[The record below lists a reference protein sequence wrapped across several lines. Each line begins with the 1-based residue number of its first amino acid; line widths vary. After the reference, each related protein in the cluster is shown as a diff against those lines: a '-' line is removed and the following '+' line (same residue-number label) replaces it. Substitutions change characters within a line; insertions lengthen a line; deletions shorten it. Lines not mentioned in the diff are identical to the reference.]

1 MPLIETPPD
10 ALAEIYAGSLF
21 ELAQRASGGDALE
34 STLGELE
41 DIMELARQDAALNE
55 FLASRVLPT
64 ADRKRSLEAMFR
76 GNISDLTLHFLLL
89 LNDKNRL
96 SHLPAIIAALDQLV
110 QEAVGRIEVDVYTAS
125 PIETEQLRQIKEQ
138 LQQILNRETIV
149 HPYTDESMLGGVR
162 LRVGDQLVDGSLATK
177 LRRFRDQLATSGKAR
192 MRQRIEAAIEERVG
206 DVND

>member
-10 ALAEIYAGSLF
+10 ALAEIYARSLF
-21 ELAQRASGGDALE
+21 DLAQSAGGGGALE

-41 DIMELARQDAALNE
+41 DIMELTRQDASLNE
-55 FLASRVLPT
+55 FFASRVLPA
-64 ADRKRSLEAMFR
+64 ADRKRSLEGIFR
-76 GNISDLTLHFLLL
+76 GKVSDLTLHFLLL

-96 SHLPAIIAALDQLV
+96 SHFPAIAAAFDQLV

-125 PIETEQLRQIKEQ
+125 PIDTEQLRHIKEQ
-138 LQQILNRETIV
+138 LQQILKRETIV

-177 LRRFRDQLATSGKAR
+177 LRRFRDQLATSGKAQ
-192 MRQRIEAAIEERVG
+192 MRQRIEAALDEQVDTG
-206 DVND
+206 AD

>member
-10 ALAEIYAGSLF
+10 ALAEIYARSLF
-21 ELAQRASGGDALE
+21 DLARSAGGDEALE

-55 FLASRVLPT
+55 FLASRVL
-64 ADRKRSLEAMFR
+64 AAVDRKRSLEAIFK
-76 GNISDLTLHFLLL
+76 GHVSDLTLHFLLL
-89 LNDKNRL
+89 LNDKGRL
-96 SHLPAIIAALDQLV
+96 SHLPAIAAAFDQIV

-125 PIETEQLRQIKEQ
+125 PIESEQLRQIKEQ
-138 LQQILNRETIV
+138 LQRILNRETVV

-177 LRRFRDQLATSGKAR
+177 LRRFRDQLATSGKAQ
-192 MRQRIEAAIEERVG
+192 MRRRIEAAIDERVG
-206 DVND
+206 